1 MRATVSG
8 FVPEEHRE
16 RCVSQRC
23 KLRESDASPGTR
35 RGPIEDRMATMTL
48 TPDDAVPRGPLS
60 ARLTTPQVWG
70 IVLLAPYMLV
80 FLAFV
85 VYPVGYGLWL
95 ARHPASYVAL
105 YHDPIF
111 ARAAVNTLIF
121 LVIGINFKMLVALF
135 LSGFFIQDALL
146 DQMAVGA
153 VHPALGGAVDP
164 DHPVGALHAQS
175 RMGHG
180 QSADLQVHRR
190 GRPELAQRSHHRAD
204 HGDRHAH
211 LEIAAV
217 LDPDPDDR
225 TAGDPAAICSRR
237 PMSTAPAGGR
247 NSASSPGRRCG
258 RCT

>member
-1 MRATVSG
+1 M
-8 FVPEEHRE
+8 
-16 RCVSQRC
+16 
-23 KLRESDASPGTR
+23 PG
-35 RGPIEDRMATMTL
+35 P
-48 TPDDAVPRGPLS
+48 PLS

-70 IVLLAPYMLV
+70 IVLLAPYLLV

-105 YHDPIF
+105 WHDPIF

-121 LVIGINFKMLVALF
+121 LVIGINVKMADRAVPVRLLRPA
-135 LSGFFIQDALL
+135 AHL

-175 RMGHG
+175 RMGRG
-180 QSADLQVHRR
+180 QPADLQVHRR
-190 GRPELAQRSHHRAD
+190 RRPELAERSDGGAD
-204 HGDRHAH
+204 DGDRRAH

-217 LDPDPDDR
+217 LDADPDDR
-225 TAGDPAAICSRR
+225 AACDLARPVSRR
-237 PMSTAPAGGR
+237 PRSTARAGGR
-247 NSASSPGRRCG
+247 NSASSPGRRCRRSTSPA
-258 RCT
+258 RCSR